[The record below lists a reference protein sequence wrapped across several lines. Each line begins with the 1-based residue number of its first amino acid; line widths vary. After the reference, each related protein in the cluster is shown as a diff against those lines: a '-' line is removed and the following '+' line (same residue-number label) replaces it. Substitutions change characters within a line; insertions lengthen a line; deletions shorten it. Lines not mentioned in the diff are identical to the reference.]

1 MQNEFSV
8 FRFSLVFRL
17 SSLVFRLNMQTEKQL
32 RGAIGEQAA
41 VDYLRQQGFM
51 IVERNCRIG
60 RSEID
65 IIASRYD
72 ELHDLIAQKG
82 KILCFVEVKTRKY
95 GSMTAPEEAIT
106 EQKMRAMRRAA
117 SSYMAQCHSML
128 EPKFSLIA
136 VEMIGDRVEALRFV
150 EDALQYNW

>member
-1 MQNEFSV
+1 M
-8 FRFSLVFRL
+8 
-17 SSLVFRLNMQTEKQL
+17 TEKQV

-41 VDYLRQQGFM
+41 VDYLRQNGFM
-51 IVERNCRIG
+51 IVERNYRIG
-60 RSEID
+60 RSEVD

-72 ELHDLIAQKG
+72 ELH
-82 KILCFVEVKTRKY
+82 FVEVKTRKS
-95 GSMTAPEEAIT
+95 GSMTAPEEAIN

-117 SSYMAQCHSML
+117 SAYMAQRHSML

-136 VEMIGDRVEALRFV
+136 VEMGGDRVETLRFV

>member
-1 MQNEFSV
+1 
-8 FRFSLVFRL
+8 
-17 SSLVFRLNMQTEKQL
+17 MQTEKQL

-41 VDYLRQQGFM
+41 VEYLRKQGFM

-72 ELHDLIAQKG
+72 ELH
-82 KILCFVEVKTRKY
+82 FVEVKTRKY

-117 SSYMAQCHSML
+117 SSYMAQRHSML

>member
-1 MQNEFSV
+1 
-8 FRFSLVFRL
+8 
-17 SSLVFRLNMQTEKQL
+17 MQTEKQE
-32 RGAIGEQAA
+32 RGALGEQAA
-41 VDYLRQQGFM
+41 VEYLRKQGFM

-72 ELHDLIAQKG
+72 ELH
-82 KILCFVEVKTRKY
+82 FVEVKTRKY

-117 SSYMAQCHSML
+117 SSYMAQRHSML